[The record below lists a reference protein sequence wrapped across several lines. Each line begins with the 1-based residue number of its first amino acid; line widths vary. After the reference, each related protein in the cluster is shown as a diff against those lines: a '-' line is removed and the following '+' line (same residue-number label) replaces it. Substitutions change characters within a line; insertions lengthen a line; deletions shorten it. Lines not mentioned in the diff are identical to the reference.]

1 MFIQSLVKSAEDF
14 IGRSIGGAVISVP
27 TFFTEA
33 QKEAL
38 EKAANNAGVRVLQ
51 LLDEAGAAAVTTTS
65 DLWGAE
71 LHPDRTQLVVDL
83 GYSSLSLSLLSIRS
97 GLAFVL
103 ASSSTSSIGSHQ
115 IDDKLITFFA
125 TDFTKKTKTPLS
137 VCPSTGTVDQRAE
150 AKLRLAIE
158 HTKRTISASPGAAT
172 CSIESLKD
180 GLDYTGSINR
190 MRFDMVARSVY
201 ASVSDATT
209 ALLDSAAFDPH
220 HVDEIVYVGGS
231 TCLPGLDEQ
240 LCVQGGFREDV
251 DTPFARGTVVGGGV
265 GDPTTVLARGCAVQ
279 AALIAGIPEDEAHKE
294 LRRAYSRGGS
304 KDNEVTATSKTVGI
318 LIPGVGV
325 AGANKELGGIWVPV
339 VHKETALPARRSVRF
354 DVEVSESGKRLAFE
368 VWEVSESIRVE
379 KVVPPKMEDDEEEEE
394 EEIEVKHR
402 VVKKGTYLG
411 LLEAE
416 ALLAIQT
423 KGKGKDAGKWSTT
436 VDIQFVIHATA
447 ALRVDL
453 KEVGSDGATA
463 SLTVAAA

>member
-1 MFIQSLVKSAEDF
+1 MFIHSLVKSAEDF
-14 IGRSIGGAVISVP
+14 IGRSIEGAVITVP

-51 LLDEAGAAAVTTTS
+51 LLDEAAAAAVTTTS

-71 LHPDRTQLVVDL
+71 LHHDRTQLVVDL
-83 GYSSLSLSLLSIRS
+83 GHSSLSLSLLSIRS

-125 TDFTKKTKTPLS
+125 TDFTKKTKSPLS
-137 VCPSTGTVDQRAE
+137 VCSSTSSVDQRAE

-201 ASVSDATT
+201 AAVSDATT
-209 ALLDSAAFDPH
+209 ALLESAAFDPH

-240 LCVQGGFREDV
+240 LCVHGGFREDV

-279 AALIAGIPEDEAHKE
+279 AALIAALPKDKAHQE
-294 LRRAYSRGGS
+294 LRRAYSREGS
-304 KDNEVTATSKTVGI
+304 KNNDVKATSRTVGI
-318 LIPGVGV
+318 LIPGVV
-325 AGANKELGGIWVPV
+325 EGADKELGGIWVPV
-339 VHKETALPARRSVRF
+339 VHKETALPARRSLRF
-354 DVEVSESGKRLAFE
+354 DVELSAESKRRLAFE

-379 KVVPPKMEDDEEEEE
+379 KIVPPKVEDDEEEEE
-394 EEIEVKHR
+394 MEVKHR
-402 VVKKGTYLG
+402 VVKKETYLG

-416 ALLAIQT
+416 ALLAIQV
-423 KGKGKDAGKWSTT
+423 KGKGKDAGKWTTT
-436 VDIQFVIHATA
+436 VDIQFIIHATA
-447 ALRVDL
+447 ALKVDL
-453 KEVGSDGATA
+453 KEVGSDGATS